1 MATRKNRKGQYK
13 KSTSRRR
20 SKAKTNLTALA
31 VSALVA
37 NSVSKNVTGAG
48 LVEFF
53 TSKTGGGGSFTITAR
68 ELGDYLMGGNAGI
81 YGPSAV
87 NAGIDATPQG
97 VMLRNIKENWMPL
110 TASIVLI
117 PIVAGVATKLLRKPI
132 ILPANRMLKSMGLKD
147 VKL

>member
-1 MATRKNRKGQYK
+1 M
-13 KSTSRRR
+13 
-20 SKAKTNLTALA
+20 
-31 VSALVA
+31 VA

-53 TSKTGGGGSFTITAR
+53 TSKTGGDGSFTITAR
-68 ELGDYLMGGNAGI
+68 ELVDYLTGGNAGI

-87 NAGIDATPQG
+87 RAGIDATPQG

-110 TASIVLI
+110 TASVVLI
-117 PIVAGVATKLLRKPI
+117 PVIAGVATKLLRKPI